1 MAEPVRCGSVS
12 LCVNREFVVSRLETQ
27 LLAKVYDLL
36 IPAAQGRCS
45 LPLSSAERA
54 RNHRSRGITSHTKG
68 V

>member
-12 LCVNREFVVSRLETQ
+12 LCVNREFWVSRLETQ

-36 IPAAQGRCS
+36 IPIAQERCYS
-45 LPLSSAERA
+45 PLSSVERV
-54 RNHRSRGITSHTKG
+54 RNHRSRGITSHKKG